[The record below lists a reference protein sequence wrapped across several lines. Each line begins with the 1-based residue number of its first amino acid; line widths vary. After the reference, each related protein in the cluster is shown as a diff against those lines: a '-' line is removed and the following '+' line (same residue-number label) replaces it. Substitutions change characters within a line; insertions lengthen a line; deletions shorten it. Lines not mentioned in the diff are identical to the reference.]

1 MKPAMRLANS
11 TTYWMAFVMWC
22 AHCCHIHSADWGER
36 HKNRHVITTWM
47 WFSHGSQAG
56 GSGPLCRAPC
66 EPCSGTRG
74 FPQVCTAPRWISSC
88 LRRCTDTSPS
98 ETWRC
103 SEWCGLKQQ
112 MCRARVSMWFSHIVL
127 FTALGDFFR
136 KQVDHN
142 VIITLLP
149 LHSYI
154 SRWCP
159 STEDKSPDGSAAL
172 DGSFLLLLR
181 ASIGIH
187 WSSSVDGYSII
198 TTHIHCAVYR
208 PHSKPSCSLPS
219 PVSTNY
225 YSFPARFAQ
234 LISRLGPCT
243 HFTLFGKAL
252 SCAPYW
258 CFWDLNWFLD

>member
-11 TTYWMAFVMWC
+11 TTYWMALVMWC
-22 AHCCHIHSADWGER
+22 AHCCHIHSADWGGR

-47 WFSHGSQAG
+47 GFSHGSQAG

-74 FPQVCTAPRWISSC
+74 FPRVCTAPRWISSC

-136 KQVDHN
+136 KRVDHG

-149 LHSYI
+149 PHSYI
-154 SRWCP
+154 CRWCP

-172 DGSFLLLLR
+172 DGSFLLLPL
-181 ASIGIH
+181 ASIGAPVLTATELSLHTFTVPFTELIQSPPAVCH
-187 WSSSVDGYSII
+187 PRYLQII
-198 TTHIHCAVYR
+198 MYFLLIL
-208 PHSKPSCSLPS
+208 HSWS
-219 PVSTNY
+219 PVWVLA
-225 YSFPARFAQ
+225 P
-234 LISRLGPCT
+234 ISPC
-243 HFTLFGKAL
+243 LEKLSVAL
-252 SCAPYW
+252 HTGASGI
-258 CFWDLNWFLD
+258 